1 MSMKR
6 IYNISLAWSAS
17 LILLLGALSGCS
29 QDELLGTIDKADLSE
44 LRATSAEYVTVVL
57 EDAGTL
63 AGKLGDRKTTIE
75 SLKLSG
81 PFNAADVR
89 CIREMSALKNLDMKD
104 VKIVDSDETY
114 GDKKLEKDK
123 IGAYCF
129 SDLNSLATLV
139 LPDNIIEI
147 GEYAFQSTAL
157 VSITIPNTVKLI
169 GNNAFYYCRSLVS
182 VVLPKE
188 LNKIT
193 AGLFN
198 YCMALES
205 IDIPNSVNVIER
217 EAFSNCLSLTS
228 FKIPVGVIAINDYT
242 FNNCKSLVSISIP
255 NTVTTIGYRAFNGCS
270 RLNAI
275 PIPEGVTSLGGG
287 VFDGCSSLTTL
298 TIPASVTK
306 IGDLTTSILPNLTS
320 VFWKTTVGNGLPE
333 LDISDNCLVY
343 AYTDAP
349 FHKSWHNIIRGG
361 IANEIVLKDGQAF
374 NCPESFTAKKITFV
388 KNFSLTTGYEE
399 SAGWETIVLPFTV
412 QNIKPE
418 SSEDARVFTPFK
430 SSQKTDYNFWLR
442 TLESSGF
449 KEVPELQANKP
460 YLIAMPNNTVY
471 APEYCIKGN
480 IVFSAENVTIEKT
493 PENMRLEGSGFS
505 MLATYQA
512 LENSNSRY
520 ALNNKGDNR
529 ELKWGSAFFP
539 SLRAINPLEA
549 YLMDKG
555 TGLRSIAIPA
565 TDGLRTKSMAVKGM
579 TNRKPSI
586 NDI

>member
-6 IYNISLAWSAS
+6 IYNISLAWFAS
-17 LILLLGALSGCS
+17 FILLFGGLSGCS
-29 QDELLGTIDKADLSE
+29 QNELLDTTDKANSFE
-44 LRATSAEYVTVVL
+44 LRASSAEYVTVAL
-57 EDAGTL
+57 ENAGTL
-63 AGKLGDRKTTIE
+63 AEKLGDKKATTE
-75 SLKLSG
+75 SLRLSG
-81 PFNAADVR
+81 PFNAADMR

-114 GDKKLEKDK
+114 DNRKLEKDK

-129 SDLNSLATLV
+129 SDLKLTTLV

-169 GNNAFYYCRSLVS
+169 GNNAFYSCRSLVS
-182 VVLPKE
+182 VVLPNN
-188 LNKIT
+188 LNKI
-193 AGLFN
+193 AARLFC
-198 YCMALES
+198 YCIALES
-205 IDIPNSVNVIER
+205 INVPSSVNVIES
-217 EAFSNCLSLTS
+217 EAFSNCSSLIS
-228 FKIPVGVIAINDYT
+228 FDIPVGVATINDYT
-242 FNNCKSLVSISIP
+242 FSGCGSLMSISIP
-255 NTVTTIGYRAFNGCS
+255 NTVTAIGSRAFSGCS
-270 RLNAI
+270 RLTSI

-287 VFDGCSSLTTL
+287 VFDGCSSLTTF
-298 TIPASVTK
+298 TIPSAVTK

-320 VFWKTTVGNGLPE
+320 VFWKTTVSNSAPE

-349 FHKSWHNIIRGG
+349 FHKSWHNIIRDGV
-361 IANEIVLKDGQAF
+361 ANEIVLKDGVAF

-388 KNFSLTTGYEE
+388 KNFSLTTGYGE

-418 SSEDARVFTPFK
+418 SQEDARVFTPFK

-480 IVFSAENVTIEKT
+480 VVFSAENVKIEKT

-505 MLATYQA
+505 MLATYEA

-520 ALNNKGDNR
+520 ALNNMYDDRG
-529 ELKWGSAFFP
+529 LKRGSAFFS
-539 SLRAINPLEA
+539 SLRKINPMEA

-565 TDGLRTKSMAVKGM
+565 TDGLRTKSVDVKGM
-579 TNRKPSI
+579 INRKPSI
-586 NDI
+586 NDL

>member
-1 MSMKR
+1 MGMKR
-6 IYNISLAWSAS
+6 IYNTPLAWLTS
-17 LILLLGALSGCS
+17 LTLLFGGLSCS
-29 QDELLGTIDKADLSE
+29 QDESLDITDKAGLSE
-44 LRATSAEYVTVVL
+44 LRATSSEYVIVNL
-57 EDAGTL
+57 ENAGTL
-63 AGKLGDRKTTIE
+63 AEKLGDQKTAIE

-114 GDKKLEKDK
+114 DNRRLEKNK

-129 SDLNSLATLV
+129 SDLKNLATLV
-139 LPDNIIEI
+139 LPDNITEI
-147 GEYAFQSTAL
+147 GDHAFQSTGL
-157 VSITIPNTVKLI
+157 VSITIPSTVGMI
-169 GNNAFYYCRSLVS
+169 GEYAFYSCRSLVS
-182 VVLPKE
+182 VVLPDK

-193 AGLFN
+193 VGLFA
-198 YCMALES
+198 YCASLAS
-205 IDIPNSVNVIER
+205 INIPNSVNAIER
-217 EAFSNCLSLTS
+217 EGFLNCSSLTS
-228 FKIPVGVIAINDYT
+228 FTIPEGVTVINDYT
-242 FNNCKSLVSISIP
+242 FSGCESLISINIP
-255 NTVTTIGYRAFNGCS
+255 NTVTVIGSHVFASCQS
-270 RLNAI
+270 LIMI
-275 PIPEGVTSLGGG
+275 PIPEGVTSLGSC
-287 VFDGCSSLTTL
+287 VFDRCSSLTTL
-298 TIPASVTK
+298 TMPASVTK

-430 SSQKTDYNFWLR
+430 SSPKTDYNFWLR

-449 KEVPELQANKP
+449 KEVSELQANKP

-539 SLRAINPLEA
+539 SLRVINPMEA